1 MIELIVQI
9 LHIIII
15 LLAMASLCTN
25 NKHIIQLS
33 ALINTYLLVKWTFI
47 TTECGLTIL
56 ESIIRQKKL
65 KEGFIYRLLQPFIN
79 VEESVLYKNM
89 YYIMIVLTLISYN
102 KLYYLYKNRVDLW
115 VM

>member
-1 MIELIVQI
+1 MIELIVQL

-15 LLAMASLCTN
+15 LLAISALFTN

-33 ALINTYLLVKWTFI
+33 ALINSYLLVKWTFV

-79 VEESVLYKNM
+79 VEESILYKNV
-89 YYIMIVLTLISYN
+89 YYIMIVLTLISYS
-102 KLYYLYKNRVDLW
+102 KLYHFHTNDVNLW
-115 VM
+115 LV